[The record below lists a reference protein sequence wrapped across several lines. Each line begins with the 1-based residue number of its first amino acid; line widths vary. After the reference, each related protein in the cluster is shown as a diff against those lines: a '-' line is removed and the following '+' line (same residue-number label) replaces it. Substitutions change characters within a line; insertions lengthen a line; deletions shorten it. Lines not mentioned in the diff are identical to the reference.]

1 MRPGTAPAHRRPPP
15 GGTVSPAPVRGL
27 VALMRAV
34 SKLFTAGLA
43 IASIGSLVAGHAT
56 RALALG
62 AAGLIAA
69 GVAVRVALLERG
81 A

>member
-1 MRPGTAPAHRRPPP
+1 
-15 GGTVSPAPVRGL
+15 
-27 VALMRAV
+27 MRAV
-34 SKLFTAGLA
+34 PKLFTAGLA
-43 IASIGSLVAGHAT
+43 IASVGSLVAGHAT
-56 RALALG
+56 QALALG